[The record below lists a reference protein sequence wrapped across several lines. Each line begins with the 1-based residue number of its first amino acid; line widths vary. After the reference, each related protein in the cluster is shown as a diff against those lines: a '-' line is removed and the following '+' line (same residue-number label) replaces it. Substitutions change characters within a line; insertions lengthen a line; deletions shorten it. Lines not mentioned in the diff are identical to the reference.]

1 MKPGLYEFGDAKVYI
16 KESVMAHQYSLW
28 LMYKDCIVTM
38 DDGCMVMEKMDPAVE
53 LDEDDAFLTWDNTQD
68 ITTNVFEVFNALA
81 IAMGGGNRSADDA
94 YERGRLEGEN
104 KVLRDW
110 NESLVG
116 TTTAPSGSKPS
127 RPNDDLDW
135 TKYIKTPQPYTV
147 PQQTWPYTIGTG
159 TGISY
164 NTNQIMGQVD
174 KSTTQKLLD
183 EIDGLTD
190 GVVWNTT
197 TMEHDDDNKQ
207 YNQSWVSTMRER
219 YLPDFKS
226 VTA

>member
-16 KESVMAHQYSLW
+16 KESGMAHQYSLW

-38 DDGCMVMEKMDPAVE
+38 DDGCMVMEQMDPAVE

-116 TTTAPSGSKPS
+116 TTPSSTGGGY
-127 RPNDDLDW
+127 RPDSDDW
-135 TKYIKTPQPYTV
+135 KKWMNPITVQPNVYTSPQPMKYT
-147 PQQTWPYTIGTG
+147 
-159 TGISY
+159 TGINS
-164 NTNQIMGQVD
+164 NQIMGS
-174 KSTTQKLLD
+174 STPDKLLA

-190 GVVWNTT
+190 GVEAESKPEITI
-197 TMEHDDDNKQ
+197 DNFFKQ
-207 YNQSWVSTMRER
+207 YGKAMENQYLNDMRVGSF
-219 YLPDFKS
+219 L
-226 VTA
+226 A